1 MPAISLPNLCLRW
14 KQIYFPRFLDLLTS
28 SILCH
33 ILPSCMKLRRLHIV
47 WHLISCIQWL
57 YSFFSLNRKLWFQII
72 SCARISRLV
81 QSMLRESTTL
91 SLYFEDQLKVFKQHY
106 LYIKV
111 VGTLLT
117 PPNPR
122 FHGIISHETIFAV
135 CCAVYIALV
144 PFFLMLSKPQRILSN
159 VKSRST
165 GQTQL
170 VFITSYRSSCWG
182 VAYEGFL
189 ALVTV

>member
-33 ILPSCMKLRRLHIV
+33 ILPSRMKLRRLLIF
-47 WHLISCIQWL
+47 WHLISCIRWL
-57 YSFFSLNRKLWFQII
+57 YSFFSLNRKRWFQII
-72 SCARISRLV
+72 SCARISRLM
-81 QSMLRESTTL
+81 QFILRESTTL
-91 SLYFEDQLKVFKQHY
+91 SLYFEDYLNVFKYYY

-122 FHGIISHETIFAV
+122 CHGIISHETIFAV

-144 PFFLMLSKPQRILSN
+144 PFLSYFEKIAHMS
-159 VKSRST
+159 V
-165 GQTQL
+165 
-170 VFITSYRSSCWG
+170 V
-182 VAYEGFL
+182 
-189 ALVTV
+189 

>member
-33 ILPSCMKLRRLHIV
+33 ILPSRMKLKRLLIF
-47 WHLISCIQWL
+47 WHLISCIRWL
-57 YSFFSLNRKLWFQII
+57 YSFFSFNRERWFQII
-72 SCARISRLV
+72 SCARISSLM
-81 QSMLRESTTL
+81 QFILRESTTL
-91 SLYFEDQLKVFKQHY
+91 SLYFEDYLNVFKYYY

-122 FHGIISHETIFAV
+122 CHGIISHETIFAV

-144 PFFLMLSKPQRILSN
+144 PFLSYFEKIAHMS
-159 VKSRST
+159 V
-165 GQTQL
+165 
-170 VFITSYRSSCWG
+170 V
-182 VAYEGFL
+182 
-189 ALVTV
+189 